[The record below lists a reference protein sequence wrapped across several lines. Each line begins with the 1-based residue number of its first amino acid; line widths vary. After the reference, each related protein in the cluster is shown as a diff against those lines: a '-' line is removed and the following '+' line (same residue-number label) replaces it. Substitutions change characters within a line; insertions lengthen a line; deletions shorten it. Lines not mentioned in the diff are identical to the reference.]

1 MSTVLEHIVAVH
13 RAVAAN
19 DERPLDDLLAGAV
32 AVAPARDFRAA
43 ISDGARPGIA
53 VIAEVKRRSPSKG
66 DLAPDLD
73 AGLLARTYEQAGAR
87 ALSVLTDRAFFGG
100 SAADLVAARDNVAV
114 PVLRKDFTVGERDV
128 ADARAMGADAILLIV
143 AALTAPELARLR
155 SLGADLG
162 MAVLV
167 EVHDEGELEMA
178 LASGADLVGVNQ
190 RDLHTFEVDVGRAE
204 RLGALIPSGVV
215 KVAESGIT
223 EAGQLPALEAAGFDA
238 VLVGER
244 LVTAPDPGAA
254 LRHLIGGRA

>member
-1 MSTVLEHIVAVH
+1 MSTVLEHIVAAH
-13 RAVAAN
+13 RAVAAG
-19 DERPLDDLLAGAV
+19 DERPVDQLLAAALEV
-32 AVAPARDFRAA
+32 EPARHFAGALKR
-43 ISDGARPGIA
+43 SDGAMA
-53 VIAEVKRRSPSKG
+53 VIAEIKRRSPSKG

-73 AGLLARTYEQAGAR
+73 AAALAQTYEQAGAS

-100 SAADLVAARDNVAV
+100 SAEDLEVARAGVDI

-128 ADARAMGADAILLIV
+128 ADARIMGADAILLIV

-178 LASGADLVGVNQ
+178 LAAGAELVGVNQ
-190 RDLHTFEVDVGRAE
+190 RDLHTFDVDPGRAE
-204 RLGALIPSGVV
+204 RLAALIPDHVV
-215 KVAESGIT
+215 KVAESGIND
-223 EAGQLPALEAAGFDA
+223 AAQLLPLRAAGYQA

-244 LVTAPDPGAA
+244 LVTAADPGSA
-254 LRHLIGGRA
+254 LRLLTRSF